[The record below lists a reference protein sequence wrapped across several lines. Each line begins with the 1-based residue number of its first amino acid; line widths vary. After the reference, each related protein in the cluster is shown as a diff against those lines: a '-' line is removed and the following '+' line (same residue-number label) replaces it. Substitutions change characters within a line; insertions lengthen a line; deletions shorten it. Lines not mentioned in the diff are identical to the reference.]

1 MNKAEQSQT
10 SGRFSNA
17 KSEVIL
23 VGDNYDA
30 AYAAT
35 LASRHHLL
43 GHVGRDSEVESWSD
57 WIQSSNLFLDISGPQ
72 AL

>member
-1 MNKAEQSQT
+1 MLFLFLLVLLAKRSDSFSAV
-10 SGRFSNA
+10 RFSNA

-35 LASRHHLL
+35 MEPWQSRRAGELAGWGSRHRGTLL
-43 GHVGRDSEVESWSD
+43 V
-57 WIQSSNLFLDISGPQ
+57 
-72 AL
+72 

>member
-1 MNKAEQSQT
+1 MWWHADNVLFEFQSGNLQLFSDKSARPT
-10 SGRFSNA
+10 FGEFASFWQRFSNE

-35 LASRHHLL
+35 MDPR
-43 GHVGRDSEVESWSD
+43 
-57 WIQSSNLFLDISGPQ
+57 
-72 AL
+72 